1 MRSALGLVPGTL
13 ELKQFDHFCA
23 LFYEAEDS
31 RAEGIYESGFLQLH
45 A

>member
-1 MRSALGLVPGTL
+1 MPSALGLVPGTL

-23 LFYEAEDS
+23 LFYEAEES
-31 RAEGIYESGFLQLH
+31 RAESIYENSFLH